1 MGSMEG
7 AVPLTASSPSL
18 KRSSVTPRNALAM
31 TSGFRGS
38 RPLTISKTWRIFS
51 ALATELP
58 PNFMT
63 IIGGTLDRKR
73 NHESRPTE
81 GSTRPLQGRKDD
93 GRRDLGV
100 DRDLV
105 EILDLGQH
113 RPPALAGPAGNP
125 DVAGG
130 GWLLEEDPI

>member
-1 MGSMEG
+1 MGSIEG
-7 AVPLTASSPSL
+7 TVPRTASSPSL

-73 NHESRPTE
+73 NQESRIESQRGPRGRSAQARHRSDHILSKGQDEE
-81 GSTRPLQGRKDD
+81 GSIG
-93 GRRDLGV
+93 
-100 DRDLV
+100 
-105 EILDLGQH
+105 
-113 RPPALAGPAGNP
+113 
-125 DVAGG
+125 
-130 GWLLEEDPI
+130 